1 MDCQHSRSC
10 IGYIRKGRKPI
21 KFAKKRVSRLRDSLK
36 SNLFSAQSTAPEG
49 SVEKHMN
56 EVMMLEEAVREA
68 DTKQGT

>member
-1 MDCQHSRSC
+1 
-10 IGYIRKGRKPI
+10 
-21 KFAKKRVSRLRDSLK
+21 LK